1 MDGMMPPPGG
11 MPMGPP
17 LAGQAPNQQKSK
29 DTVYGGSRRGR
40 ANFKNFMQQKSQ
52 VGVPQVQMPQMP
64 QMPQVPVGPQPM
76 LPTPAPQMMGA
87 LPSPQMGGLPSIGG
101 LGQQAD
107 VGGGVGSAPMQFA
120 DGGAVEVPRRTEI
133 YGADH
138 MLAYIRPDEA
148 EILKGLG
155 AMGTPGPGGIP
166 QFNWFTDTWAEIVS
180 GGAAETETYNGGNE
194 DNDRDNN
201 VVSVS
206 SGDDEDND
214 RSNVGS
220 SGYVS
225 LDAIAN
231 EAVQSDPD
239 LNFSYM
245 GETYDNV
252 FDYHDAIFGDDD
264 SPSTSVDT
272 TPVNTNITDTSSL
285 SGIADASGDDY
296 VYNPDAG
303 TVDYDPIV
311 STGL

>member
-1 MDGMMPPPGG
+1 
-11 MPMGPP
+11 MGPP

-239 LNFSYM
+239 LNFS
-245 GETYDNV
+245 
-252 FDYHDAIFGDDD
+252 
-264 SPSTSVDT
+264 
-272 TPVNTNITDTSSL
+272 
-285 SGIADASGDDY
+285 
-296 VYNPDAG
+296 
-303 TVDYDPIV
+303 
-311 STGL
+311 